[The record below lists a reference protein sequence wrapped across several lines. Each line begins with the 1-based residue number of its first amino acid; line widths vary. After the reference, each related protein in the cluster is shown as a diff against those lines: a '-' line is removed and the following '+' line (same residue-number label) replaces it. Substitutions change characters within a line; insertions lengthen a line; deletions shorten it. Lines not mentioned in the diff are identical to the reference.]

1 MFRINALL
9 IACVGLIVIRSAFEV
24 LLHHLNVCHLRR
36 SEGRV
41 PEVFDGRV
49 DREKMA
55 RITAYTIDLERLR
68 LIDSLFFQLMTL
80 GVLVSGFLPW
90 VVQKI
95 SLAVSNPVG
104 AGLVFFALLRIVY
117 GIPSICFDLYETF
130 VIENRYGFN
139 TTTLRT
145 WILDLMKQ
153 TVVSA
158 LLGGVILGLL
168 LTLIGA
174 RHETWWI
181 WAWIVMALFEGIMVW
196 LYPLVIAPWFNRFE
210 PIPDGNLKRRIR
222 DSMERAG
229 LTVGGVFQMDA
240 EKRTRHTNAFF
251 TGLGRTKRI
260 VLFDSLLRRH
270 SEEEIVAIL
279 CHEAGHWKRGHLIKG
294 LVFLEIVTLGLL
306 YAASRLLNWPLLY
319 DTFRLSETTA
329 FAGLFVIGV
338 LITGVGYFF
347 RPVGSAVSRRFE
359 KQADDMAVELAG
371 TPTSLVQALRTLSLD
386 NLANLNPHPLYAW
399 FYYSHPPVAERIG
412 RLERGKGMRS
422 SHEAESAPI

>member
-1 MFRINALL
+1 
-9 IACVGLIVIRSAFEV
+9 
-24 LLHHLNVCHLRR
+24 
-36 SEGRV
+36 
-41 PEVFDGRV
+41 
-49 DREKMA
+49 MA

-90 VVQKI
+90 VVEKI
-95 SLAVSNPVG
+95 NLAVSNPVG

-117 GIPSICFDLYETF
+117 GIPSMCFDLYETF
-130 VIENRYGFN
+130 VIEDRYGFN

-181 WAWIVMALFEGIMVW
+181 WAWFVMALFEGIMVW

-210 PIPDGNLKRRIR
+210 PVPDGNLKRRIR
-222 DSMERAG
+222 DSIERAG
-229 LTVGGVFQMDA
+229 LSVSGVFQMDA

-306 YAASRLLNWPLLY
+306 YVASRLLNWPLLY
-319 DTFRLSETTA
+319 DTFGLSDATV

-371 TPTSLVQALRTLSLD
+371 TPTFLVQALRTLSLD